1 MLKKLQAI
9 KGCPILKGLTTD
21 EVASFAGIL
30 EEKHLAEGT
39 TIFVENM
46 PGESLF
52 MIVRGVVKISKMLAE
67 GEEKILVVL
76 GADEVFGEMAL
87 LDSGPRAATA
97 RIAENSIL
105 LILKRSSFD
114 AFCLQY
120 PALGLKILRNII
132 NIFCLRIRENEA
144 EYRQM
149 LDLTFQKKS

>member
-9 KGCPILKGLTTD
+9 KGCPLLKGLTSD
-21 EVASFAGIL
+21 EIATFSTIL

-39 TIFVENM
+39 TVFVENM

-52 MIVRGVVKISKMLAE
+52 MVVRGAVKVSKMVAE

-87 LDSGPRAATA
+87 LDGGPRAATA
-97 RIAENSIL
+97 RIAENAIL
-105 LILKRSSFD
+105 LILKRTSFD
-114 AFCLQY
+114 IFCAKQPL
-120 PALGLKILRNII
+120 LGLKILRNIVH
-132 NIFCLRIRENEA
+132 IFCRRIRENDA

-149 LDLTFQKKS
+149 LEWTYQTKN